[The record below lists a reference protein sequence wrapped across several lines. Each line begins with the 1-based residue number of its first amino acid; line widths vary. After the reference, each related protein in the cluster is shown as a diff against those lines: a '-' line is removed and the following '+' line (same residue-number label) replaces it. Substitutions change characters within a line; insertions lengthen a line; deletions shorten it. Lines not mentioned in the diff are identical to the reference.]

1 MEYEIY
7 VTDELYHHGIKG
19 MKWGIRRYQNKD
31 GSLTPAGEK
40 RRAKLESELSKL
52 SSKSNSDSDSSTP
65 KKKTVSDMTDDE
77 LRERT
82 NRMRLENDYLVAQ
95 KNLSSMNPKQVSK
108 GKKIVDGLL
117 NDVIA
122 PAAKSVGKEYL
133 EKTLKDKLGLTQKD
147 TLSILEKQWKQLDYQ
162 KKIKDLKR
170 DLNKKDKGNESTL
183 EELLEEYDRIPQ
195 DTRDRLASAAKVQE
209 SINKLK
215 NKKDN

>member
-31 GSLTPAGEK
+31 GSLTPAGAK

-52 SSKSNSDSDSSTP
+52 SSKSNSDSDSTTP
-65 KKKTVSDMTDDE
+65 KKKTVSDMSDDE

-82 NRMRLENDYLVAQ
+82 NRMKLENDYLIAQ

-147 TLSILEKQWKQLDYQ
+147 TLSVLEKQWKQLDYQ

-215 NKKDN
+215 NNK

>member
-7 VTDELYHHGIKG
+7 ATDELYHHGIKG

-40 RRAKLESELSKL
+40 RRAKLESELIKL
-52 SSKSNSDSDSSTP
+52 SRKSNSDSDSTTP
-65 KKKTVSDMTDDE
+65 KKKTVSDMSDDE

-82 NRMRLENDYLVAQ
+82 NRMRLENDYLIAQ

-108 GKKIVDGLL
+108 GKKFVDGLL

-147 TLSILEKQWKQLDYQ
+147 TLSVLEKQWKQLDYQ
-162 KKIKDLKR
+162 KKINDLKR

-215 NKKDN
+215 NNK

>member
-52 SSKSNSDSDSSTP
+52 SSKSNSDSDSTTP

-82 NRMRLENDYLVAQ
+82 NRMRLENDYLVA
-95 KNLSSMNPKQVSK
+95 KKHLSSMNPKQVSK
-108 GKKIVDGLL
+108 GNKIVDSLL

-147 TLSILEKQWKQLDYQ
+147 TLSVLEKQWKQLDYQ

-215 NKKDN
+215 NNK

>member
-7 VTDELYHHGIKG
+7 ATDELYHHGIKG

-40 RRAKLESELSKL
+40 RRAKLESELIKL
-52 SSKSNSDSDSSTP
+52 SSKSNSDSDSTTP
-65 KKKTVSDMTDDE
+65 KKKTVSDMSDDE

-82 NRMRLENDYLVAQ
+82 NRMRLENDYLIAQ

-108 GKKIVDGLL
+108 GKKFVDGLL

-147 TLSILEKQWKQLDYQ
+147 TLSVLEKQWKQLDYQ
-162 KKIKDLKR
+162 KKINDLKR

-215 NKKDN
+215 NNK